1 MLTRD
6 GKVKLLDLGVARV
19 ASSDPGA
26 ATRSSNEVVPS
37 RAGTP
42 AYMAP
47 ERLGGHPADARTDVY
62 SAGVVLFE
70 LLTGARPYLAPDLMT
85 LAVNVATHPT
95 PRVASKRKDV
105 PPALDELI
113 ARAMSKDPKTR
124 IPSAAE
130 FHKGLARVRD
140 TRSGRRSGPEL
151 GPAWRRRLVITLAT
165 IAGLALVAWLL
176 WPALRRSP
184 AAAPVPATIAIPPVA
199 NDSIDQPDL
208 DELASLLQSVLS
220 RNLAALPDVTIVT
233 GTLPSPS
240 GGAPAG
246 GQPAPGAGYTVAL
259 RVRRAVSGISADV
272 ALMRPGDAR
281 PLWQDHLAGDA
292 LDLLR
297 AATDKVAAALERN
310 AGSRMMTSEIR
321 ARMRALPTANSEALR
336 EYLQGRVVLDTSDL
350 GETDQKA
357 AALFES
363 AIKRDESFA
372 FAHAGLSLTYSSL
385 FKHTREAR
393 WLDDATNAA
402 RRALAIDSRADQAYV
417 ASALAFRAAKKKNE
431 AVLEARQAVDLT
443 PDSDDGHRVLGLALF
458 DHDERDAAIAELQL
472 AVRLRPRHWSN
483 HYYLGWAL
491 LTAHRIPEAIDPLTK
506 AKDLLS
512 SFESTYVNLGFAHLS
527 LGNWDQAI
535 GNSNL
540 ALQRSPKDSSAV
552 TNLATAYY
560 WQGRYG
566 DALANYQKA
575 QDWDPNNAKRYMNLG
590 DTYGALGRRAE
601 AHQAY
606 VTAVEK
612 AAPNL
617 DDATTAA
624 IAAKCEAKLGH
635 AAKAESLALSAVST
649 AGNDPDVAYKAA
661 VVFALKPDV
670 ETAMKY
676 LKLAVD
682 NGYSLYFVR
691 DDPDLRSLSNHP
703 QFKSLIAP
711 IGR

>member
-1 MLTRD
+1 M
-6 GKVKLLDLGVARV
+6 
-19 ASSDPGA
+19 
-26 ATRSSNEVVPS
+26 
-37 RAGTP
+37 
-42 AYMAP
+42 
-47 ERLGGHPADARTDVY
+47 
-62 SAGVVLFE
+62 
-70 LLTGARPYLAPDLMT
+70 
-85 LAVNVATHPT
+85 
-95 PRVASKRKDV
+95 
-105 PPALDELI
+105 
-113 ARAMSKDPKTR
+113 
-124 IPSAAE
+124 
-130 FHKGLARVRD
+130 
-140 TRSGRRSGPEL
+140 
-151 GPAWRRRLVITLAT
+151 
-165 IAGLALVAWLL
+165 
-176 WPALRRSP
+176 
-184 AAAPVPATIAIPPVA
+184 
-199 NDSIDQPDL
+199 
-208 DELASLLQSVLS
+208 
-220 RNLAALPDVTIVT
+220 
-233 GTLPSPS
+233 
-240 GGAPAG
+240 
-246 GQPAPGAGYTVAL
+246 
-259 RVRRAVSGISADV
+259 
-272 ALMRPGDAR
+272 
-281 PLWQDHLAGDA
+281 
-292 LDLLR
+292 
-297 AATDKVAAALERN
+297 
-310 AGSRMMTSEIR
+310 
-321 ARMRALPTANSEALR
+321 
-336 EYLQGRVVLDTSDL
+336 
-350 GETDQKA
+350 
-357 AALFES
+357 
-363 AIKRDESFA
+363 
-372 FAHAGLSLTYSSL
+372 
-385 FKHTREAR
+385 
-393 WLDDATNAA
+393 
-402 RRALAIDSRADQAYV
+402 
-417 ASALAFRAAKKKNE
+417 
-431 AVLEARQAVDLT
+431 DLT
-443 PDSDDGHRVLGLALF
+443 PDSDGHRVLGLALF

-649 AGNDPDVAYKAA
+649 AGNDPDVATGCGRLRTQARCRDGDE
-661 VVFALKPDV
+661 VP
-670 ETAMKY
+670 ET
-676 LKLAVD
+676 AVD
-682 NGYSLYFVR
+682 NGNSLYFVR